1 MYVAHWWAYIT
12 GRLWVINHHIQR
24 CNSIKFDRMVM
35 DDRLMVLWI
44 IIIIITYGFIVLI
57 WIEKEKKTKRLSILL
72 KNDTEFMFIDLPQ
85 TFS

>member
-1 MYVAHWWAYIT
+1 
-12 GRLWVINHHIQR
+12 
-24 CNSIKFDRMVM
+24 MVM
-35 DDRLMVLWI
+35 DDRLMVLW

-57 WIEKEKKTKRLSILL
+57 WIEKEKKTKRLSIIL